1 MNFSVCCLS
10 FLLALL
16 VLGCEERTK
25 TVIPDG
31 SLKWYSIEEVGKLKN
46 TENKLYMIDVYTDWC
61 GWCKVMDRETFS
73 NPVVVDYLNKNFIAV
88 KFDAEQKTSIQFNG
102 KTYRWQALGR
112 NGINELALELLNG
125 QMSYP
130 SIVYLDKDRK
140 PITVTKGF
148 KNPEQFLEELKR
160 IKG

>member
-1 MNFSVCCLS
+1 MKFSAYCLS
-10 FLLALL
+10 CILALL
-16 VLGCEERTK
+16 LFACKEKTK
-25 TVIPDG
+25 TVNPDG
-31 SLKWYSIEEVGKLKN
+31 SLDWYSIEEAGKLKN
-46 TENKLYMIDVYTDWC
+46 TESKLYMIDVYTDWC

-73 NPVVVDYLNKNFIAV
+73 NPVVIDYLNKNFIAV
-88 KFDAEQKTSIQFNG
+88 KFDAEQKTAIQFNG
-102 KTYRWQALGR
+102 KTYNWQALGR

-130 SIVYLDKDRK
+130 SIVYLDKDRN